1 MDRIR
6 IREAVVVEGRYDK
19 IKLETL
25 IDAPI
30 VQTNGFRI
38 YKDRDQLALIRRL
51 AETRGLLILTDS
63 DGAGFQI
70 RNYLN
75 GVLPK
80 GTVKHA
86 YIPDLFGKERRK
98 KRPSAE
104 GKLGVEGVPIKILLQ
119 TLQKAGVTVE
129 NALST
134 DSRQICKADL
144 YADGFTGGKDS
155 AERRKKLL
163 KYFALPERLTTNAM
177 LSVLNSFLNFE
188 EYCRAV
194 KELNGNK
201 NNS

>member
-1 MDRIR
+1 MNRIR

-19 IKLETL
+19 IKLESL

-38 YKDRDQLALIRRL
+38 YKDREQLALIRRL

-75 GVLPK
+75 GAMPK

-98 KRPSAE
+98 KAPSAE
-104 GKLGVEGVPIKILLQ
+104 GKLGVEGMPLDVLAQ
-119 TLQKAGVTVE
+119 ALQKAGVTVE
-129 NALST
+129 NVNGKNGRAIT
-134 DSRQICKADL
+134 KADL
-144 YADGFTGGKDS
+144 YADGFTGGTGS
-155 AERRKKLL
+155 AERRKRLL
-163 KYFALPERLTTNAM
+163 SYFDLPERLTTNAM
-177 LSVLNSFLNFE
+177 LPLLNSFLNYE
-188 EYCRAV
+188 EYRHAV
-194 KELNGNK
+194 KELDQEEK
-201 NNS
+201 